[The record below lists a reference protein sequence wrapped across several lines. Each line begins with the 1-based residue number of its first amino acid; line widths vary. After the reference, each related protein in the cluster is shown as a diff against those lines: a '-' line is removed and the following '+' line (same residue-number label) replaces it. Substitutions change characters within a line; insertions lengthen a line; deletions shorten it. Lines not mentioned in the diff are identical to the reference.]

1 MVDID
6 SLTISELVD
15 LEQQVFKRIQAKCIE
30 AGLFM
35 AEQRFGQPG
44 VGNELYAEF
53 TNYYNDEDF
62 EIEIGV
68 RAINE
73 VHYIANEFVTIS
85 REGICGDYKT
95 WYLNVLEE
103 ERIKKEKQE
112 REAFEYFKQDRY
124 KQYLKLKE
132 EFENE

>member
-1 MVDID
+1 MNID

-44 VGNELYAEF
+44 VGCKLYAEMQSYF
-53 TNYYNDEDF
+53 NDEGVD
-62 EIEIGV
+62 IEFGV
-68 RAINE
+68 FDDARE
-73 VHYIANEFVTIS
+73 GYVTNEFETIPL
-85 REGICGDYKT
+85 EILCGDYKT
-95 WYLNVLEE
+95 WYINLLRE
-103 ERIKKEKQE
+103 ERAKEEARKC
-112 REAFEYFKQDRY
+112 EAFEYFKQDRY